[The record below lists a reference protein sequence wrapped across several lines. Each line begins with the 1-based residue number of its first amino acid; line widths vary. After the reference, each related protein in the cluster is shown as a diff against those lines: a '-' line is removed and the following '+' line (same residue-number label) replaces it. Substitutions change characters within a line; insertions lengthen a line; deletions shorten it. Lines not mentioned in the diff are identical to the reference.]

1 VETFNLT
8 RPNLEPT
15 GADEDDDDDDDDD
28 GNDGIMIRRLMMI

>member
-15 GADEDDDDDDDDD
+15 GADEDDDDDD